1 MPNHFP
7 AIRIELEGVR
17 YQVLHALNTHNTE
30 IEAVVKKE
38 LAKAIDTFDYAAVVK
53 ASVKEAVD
61 GAVKDAVKSFFYH
74 GGGRAT
80 IESAVKESLTSILNK
95 EGKDYW

>member
-1 MPNHFP
+1 MPNYFP
-7 AIRIELEGVR
+7 TIRVELEGVR
-17 YQVLHALNTHNTE
+17 YQVLHALHTHNTE
-30 IEAVVKKE
+30 IEELVKKE
-38 LAKAIDTFDYAAVVK
+38 LTKAIDTFDYAAAVK
-53 ASVKEAVD
+53 TSVKEAVD

>member
-1 MPNHFP
+1 MPNYFP
-7 AIRIELEGVR
+7 TIRVELEGVR

-30 IEAVVKKE
+30 IEAVVKAE
-38 LAKAIDTFDYAAVVK
+38 LTKAIDSFDYAAAVK

-61 GAVKDAVKSFFYH
+61 CAVKDAVKSFFYH

-80 IESAVKESLTSILNK
+80 IESAVKESLASMLEK

>member
-1 MPNHFP
+1 MPNYFP
-7 AIRIELEGVR
+7 AIRVELEGVR
-17 YQVLHALNTHNTE
+17 YQVLHALHTHNTE
-30 IEAVVKKE
+30 IEELVKKE
-38 LAKAIDTFDYAAVVK
+38 LTKAVDTFDYAAVVK

-95 EGKDYW
+95 EGKDCW